1 MTFVFSGVQYS
12 VLTFV
17 QHHSHIH
24 ALRHPLN
31 PHFRFVINDYIHVNH
46 LTNVGVVSLVVHLPN
61 HVIFVL
67 ELCQSVLNI
76 ATTSEK

>member
-24 ALRHPLN
+24 ALRHLLN
-31 PHFRFVINDYIHVNH
+31 PHFRFIVNDCIHVNY
-46 LTNVGVVSLVVHLPN
+46 LTNVGVVSLVIHLPN

>member
-24 ALRHPLN
+24 ALRHPLI
-31 PHFRFVINDYIHVNH
+31 PHFRFVVNDHIHVNY
-46 LTNVGVVSLVVHLPN
+46 LANVGVVSLVIHLSD

-67 ELCQSVLNI
+67 ELLQCLHIKSR
-76 ATTSEK
+76 K